1 MLPNDAAIVAA
12 CQYILHQNEYQGDEN
27 TGIKVSERCEVGL
40 LKPVTEICPHEGED
54 VDILAQKSAVDRF
67 YGMMKIPRKLADE
80 IIDMEMW
87 D

>member
-1 MLPNDAAIVAA
+1 M
-12 CQYILHQNEYQGDEN
+12 
-27 TGIKVSERCEVGL
+27 GIKVNERCEESL
-40 LKPVTEICPHEGED
+40 LKPVTEMGPLEGED
-54 VDILAQKSAVDRF
+54 VVIPAQKSAVDRF

>member
-1 MLPNDAAIVAA
+1 M
-12 CQYILHQNEYQGDEN
+12 
-27 TGIKVSERCEVGL
+27 GIKVSGRREESL
-40 LKPVTEICPHEGED
+40 SKPVTEICRLEGED
-54 VDILAQKSAVDRF
+54 VDILAQKSSVDRF

>member
-1 MLPNDAAIVAA
+1 VERRKEEPGIIAPQSVIIIPRVIKTDA
-12 CQYILHQNEYQGDEN
+12 NESAFN
-27 TGIKVSERCEVGL
+27 PIKEVE
-40 LKPVTEICPHEGED
+40 K
-54 VDILAQKSAVDRF
+54 KSAVDKF

>member
-1 MLPNDAAIVAA
+1 MGAKA
-12 CQYILHQNEYQGDEN
+12 
-27 TGIKVSERCEVGL
+27 SERYEQSS
-40 LKPVTEICPHEGED
+40 LKPAKN
-54 VDILAQKSAVDRF
+54 VDPQDIDISAEKSAVDKF

>member
-1 MLPNDAAIVAA
+1 M
-12 CQYILHQNEYQGDEN
+12 
-27 TGIKVSERCEVGL
+27 GIKVSERCEEGL
-40 LKPVTEICPHEGED
+40 LNPVRGICPLEVED

>member
-1 MLPNDAAIVAA
+1 M
-12 CQYILHQNEYQGDEN
+12 
-27 TGIKVSERCEVGL
+27 GIKISERCEERL
-40 LKPVTEICPHEGED
+40 SKPVTEIGPLEGED
-54 VDILAQKSAVDRF
+54 EDIPAQKSAVDRF

>member
-1 MLPNDAAIVAA
+1 M
-12 CQYILHQNEYQGDEN
+12 
-27 TGIKVSERCEVGL
+27 GIKVSGRREESL
-40 LKPVTEICPHEGED
+40 SKPVTEIGPLEGED
-54 VDILAQKSAVDRF
+54 VDILSQKSTVDRF

>member
-1 MLPNDAAIVAA
+1 M
-12 CQYILHQNEYQGDEN
+12 
-27 TGIKVSERCEVGL
+27 GIKVSERCEERL
-40 LKPVTEICPHEGED
+40 LKPVAEIGPLEGED
-54 VDILAQKSAVDRF
+54 LDIPAQKSAVDRF

>member
-1 MLPNDAAIVAA
+1 L
-12 CQYILHQNEYQGDEN
+12 EE
-27 TGIKVSERCEVGL
+27 EVE
-40 LKPVTEICPHEGED
+40 K
-54 VDILAQKSAVDRF
+54 KSAVDKF

>member
-1 MLPNDAAIVAA
+1 M
-12 CQYILHQNEYQGDEN
+12 
-27 TGIKVSERCEVGL
+27 GIKARETCEERL
-40 LKPVTEICPHEGED
+40 LNPVEEIGPFEGENA
-54 VDILAQKSAVDRF
+54 DILAQKSAVDRF

>member
-1 MLPNDAAIVAA
+1 M
-12 CQYILHQNEYQGDEN
+12 
-27 TGIKVSERCEVGL
+27 GIRVSERHKESL
-40 LKPVTEICPHEGED
+40 LKPVTKIGPLEGED
-54 VDILAQKSAVDRF
+54 ADIPAQKSAVDRF

>member
-1 MLPNDAAIVAA
+1 M
-12 CQYILHQNEYQGDEN
+12 
-27 TGIKVSERCEVGL
+27 GIKVNERREEGL
-40 LKPVTEICPHEGED
+40 LKPVTEKGPLEGED
-54 VDILAQKSAVDRF
+54 IDILAQKSAVNRF

>member
-1 MLPNDAAIVAA
+1 M
-12 CQYILHQNEYQGDEN
+12 
-27 TGIKVSERCEVGL
+27 GIKASETCEERLINPVEEVGAF
-40 LKPVTEICPHEGED
+40 EEENA
-54 VDILAQKSAVDRF
+54 DILAQKSAVDRF

>member
-1 MLPNDAAIVAA
+1 M
-12 CQYILHQNEYQGDEN
+12 
-27 TGIKVSERCEVGL
+27 GIKVGERCEEGL
-40 LKPVTEICPHEGED
+40 LKPVTEIGPLEGED

-80 IIDMEMW
+80 IIDMEIW

>member
-1 MLPNDAAIVAA
+1 MIPYDTDNSRDHLDRGQLYMSAPKPLKEIE
-12 CQYILHQNEYQGDEN
+12 LLE
-27 TGIKVSERCEVGL
+27 SEEVE
-40 LKPVTEICPHEGED
+40 K
-54 VDILAQKSAVDRF
+54 KSAVDKF

>member
-1 MLPNDAAIVAA
+1 M
-12 CQYILHQNEYQGDEN
+12 
-27 TGIKVSERCEVGL
+27 GIKVSGRREESL
-40 LKPVTEICPHEGED
+40 SKPVTEIGPLEGED

>member
-1 MLPNDAAIVAA
+1 M
-12 CQYILHQNEYQGDEN
+12 
-27 TGIKVSERCEVGL
+27 GIKVIGRHEESL
-40 LKPVTEICPHEGED
+40 SKPVTEIGPLERKD

>member
-1 MLPNDAAIVAA
+1 MNIK
-12 CQYILHQNEYQGDEN
+12 GDEN
-27 TGIKVSERCEVGL
+27 MGIKVSERYEEGL
-40 LKPVTEICPHEGED
+40 LKPVTEIGPLEGED
-54 VDILAQKSAVDRF
+54 VEILAQKSAVDRF

>member
-1 MLPNDAAIVAA
+1 VEGRKEEPGIIAPQKVIIIPRVIKMDA
-12 CQYILHQNEYQGDEN
+12 NE
-27 TGIKVSERCEVGL
+27 SA
-40 LKPVTEICPHEGED
+40 LKPLKESEFLEIEE
-54 VDILAQKSAVDRF
+54 VEKKSAVDKF

>member
-1 MLPNDAAIVAA
+1 MDM
-12 CQYILHQNEYQGDEN
+12 
-27 TGIKVSERCEVGL
+27 KVSERCKEGL
-40 LKPVTEICPHEGED
+40 LMPVTEIGPLEGED

-80 IIDMEMW
+80 IIDMEIW